1 MQKAIW
7 TPLWK
12 LLIRMTQQTSQTKK
26 PQVSLRQR
34 ALDYLSKREYSIA
47 ELAQKLSNV
56 AKQYELD
63 AEEIPEIL
71 ADFKKRNWV
80 SDTRFTEQILH
91 ARKSKFGSMRIAHEL
106 REKGVSD
113 ELISDAI
120 EDVKQDELSN
130 AKAVWQKKFSNPP
143 KTREEWAKQARFLQS
158 RGFSFEIIKKVINEQ
173 KHDI

>member
-1 MQKAIW
+1 
-7 TPLWK
+7 
-12 LLIRMTQQTSQTKK
+12 MTQQTNQKKK

-47 ELAQKLSNV
+47 ELAQKLSKV
-56 AKQYELD
+56 AQQYELD

-71 ADFKKRNWV
+71 VDFKKRNWV

-106 REKGVSD
+106 KEKGVSD
-113 ELISDAI
+113 ELISEAMQ
-120 EDVKQDELSN
+120 EVKVDELSN
-130 AKAVWQKKFSNPP
+130 ARGVWQKKFSSHPT
-143 KTREEWAKQARFLQS
+143 TREEWAKQARFLQS

-173 KHDI
+173 EHDI

>member
-1 MQKAIW
+1 
-7 TPLWK
+7 
-12 LLIRMTQQTSQTKK
+12 MTQQTKQEKK

-120 EDVKQDELSN
+120 QDVKLDELSN
-130 AKAVWQKKFSNPP
+130 AKAVWKKKFSNPP
-143 KTREEWAKQARFLQS
+143 NTREEWAKQARFLQS

-173 KHDI
+173 EHDI